1 MADSFSRNRISP
13 LEGGFFSAMHR
24 YGQIIFALL
33 QREQERRRQ
42 SPLESMADILEP
54 MLFVCIMGLVWTFLN
69 RRTTSPLG
77 DSPMLFI
84 ATGFYA
90 KFYWISISKMN
101 RSVLG
106 SRSRRFPVE
115 RRFDYILVHILLTTA
130 DYGLLALVGFGI
142 LYFFF
147 TPNAIPD
154 NFIPVAE
161 GMLAML
167 ALGFGWGMI
176 TLVLTRYFWP
186 WPYFAG
192 AFNRCMLLFSG
203 VFFLAE
209 FLPPGA
215 RYIMSFNP
223 MLHALALFRT
233 GFYPNYPKIVL
244 DTNYLACCS
253 LAAVVIGFM
262 LERVTVRYE
271 D

>member
-1 MADSFSRNRISP
+1 V
-13 LEGGFFSAMHR
+13 
-24 YGQIIFALL
+24 
-33 QREQERRRQ
+33 
-42 SPLESMADILEP
+42 LEP
-54 MLFVCIMGLVWTFLN
+54 MLFVCVMGLVWTLLN
-69 RRTTSPLG
+69 RRNASPLG

-106 SRSRRFPVE
+106 SPSRRFPVE
-115 RRFDYILVHILLTTA
+115 RRFDYILVHIILTTA
-130 DYGLLALVGFGI
+130 DYLLLAVVGFGL
-142 LYFFF
+142 LYIFF
-147 TPNAIPD
+147 TDAAIPK
-154 NFIPVAE
+154 NFIPIVE
-161 GMLAML
+161 GMVAML

-176 TLVLTRYFWP
+176 TLILTRYFWP

-192 AFNRCMLLFSG
+192 VFNRAMLLFSG

-209 FLPPGA
+209 FMPPGP
-215 RYIMSFNP
+215 RYYISFNP

-233 GFYPNYPKIVL
+233 GFYPNYPKILL
-244 DTNYLACCS
+244 DTTYLTYCAI
-253 LAAVVIGFM
+253 AAVVIGLM